1 MSENTNDIFELNEAI
16 NDENLFK
23 RVPVAVFESPIWLN
37 EQQFSRKEAF
47 IDLYS
52 LAFDSYYNNSIVIPI
67 RETFTKIYSGQVA
80 MGLRTLAAR
89 WHWSTK
95 KVNNFLQKLEEFG
108 FINIIKRHPVT
119 VFYLVDFVHR
129 KKKKRTAEETKVIRR
144 TDTQES

>member
-1 MSENTNDIFELNEAI
+1 M
-16 NDENLFK
+16 
-23 RVPVAVFESPIWLN
+23 
-37 EQQFSRKEAF
+37 
-47 IDLYS
+47 
-52 LAFDSYYNNSIVIPI
+52 AFDSYYNNKIVIPI
-67 RETFTKIYSGQVA
+67 RETFTEIYSGQVA

-129 KKKKRTAEETKVIRR
+129 KKKKRNAEETKVIRR
-144 TDTQES
+144 IDTQES

>member
-1 MSENTNDIFELNEAI
+1 MSENTNDIFELNETI

-52 LAFDSYYNNSIVIPI
+52 LAFDSYYNNCIVIPI

-108 FINIIKRHPVT
+108 FINIVKRHPVT
-119 VFYLVDFVHR
+119 VFYLVDFVP
-129 KKKKRTAEETKVIRR
+129 KKNSLQIL
-144 TDTQES
+144 